1 MSRPT
6 QEEVARWI
14 VQRNDSNPLV
24 RDLAASLLANYIVQ
38 LEASV
43 DVLERELKRRPARH
57 LALCAVPWGE

>member
-1 MSRPT
+1 MTRPT

-14 VQRNDSNPLV
+14 VQRNDSSPLV

-43 DVLERELKRRPARH
+43 DVLERELKRRPTRH
-57 LALCAVPWGE
+57 LRAVPWEE